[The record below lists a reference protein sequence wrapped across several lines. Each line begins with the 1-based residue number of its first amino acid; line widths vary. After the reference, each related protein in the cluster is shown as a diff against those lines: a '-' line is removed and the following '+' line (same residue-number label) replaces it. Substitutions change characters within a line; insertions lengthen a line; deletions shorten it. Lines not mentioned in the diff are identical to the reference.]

1 MLYPG
6 CFDGDLEGCPGR
18 PQLQQGDPHQGR
30 DLLRDGAVR
39 AGGVVSWP
47 KYSALIGPDAAY
59 CGHVGCDWSAGG
71 NTHFLLVEQAMVQ
84 HYRGM
89 KISPR
94 FENNVFPS
102 QIE

>member
-39 AGGVVSWP
+39 AGGV
-47 KYSALIGPDAAY
+47 
-59 CGHVGCDWSAGG
+59 GCDWSAGH
-71 NTHFLLVEQAMVQ
+71 NTHLLLVEQAMVQ

>member
-1 MLYPG
+1 MTEISKVVQ
-6 CFDGDLEGCPGR
+6 D
-18 PQLQQGDPHQGR
+18 DPSSSK
-30 DLLRDGAVR
+30 AI
-39 AGGVVSWP
+39 
-47 KYSALIGPDAAY
+47 LIKAEIFYEMGLFEQ
-59 CGHVGCDWSAGG
+59 VGCDWSAGG